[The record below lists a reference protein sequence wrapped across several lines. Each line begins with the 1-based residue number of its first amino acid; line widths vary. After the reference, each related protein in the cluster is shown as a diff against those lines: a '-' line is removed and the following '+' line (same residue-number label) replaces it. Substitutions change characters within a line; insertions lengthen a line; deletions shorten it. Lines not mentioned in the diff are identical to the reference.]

1 MSRLG
6 YISYIMNGHAKPP
19 ILDRIEAAFKSIY
32 RPQILQL
39 AATLAYLCIGTSL
52 RESASLIFGQVS
64 LNPFDHIELTPIQL
78 RILQTEPETI
88 EIFLDQFSDIF
99 DIQYGTTELKEQY
112 STIELTDRFINLSR
126 LHLHAAAAVLTGGYD
141 YRGAVQSSLLASE
154 LALKSGAAVEGLT
167 ETRLRPAS
175 VTASPVWP
183 ILFPKPG
190 RS

>member
-32 RPQILQL
+32 RPQDI
-39 AATLAYLCIGTSL
+39 AIGGHVGVFMYRDIFAQISVPL
-52 RESASLIFGQVS
+52 VFGQVS

-167 ETRLRPAS
+167 ETEIKTRFGHGLAS
-175 VTASPVWP
+175 LADFISQA
-183 ILFPKPG
+183 
-190 RS
+190 